1 MYNFR
6 CYGNPP
12 YKVLLLHGGPGGAG
26 EMAPVARELS
36 EKTGIIEALQTEN
49 SIEGQVK
56 ELNTCIE
63 NKGNSPVKLVGHS
76 WGAWLAWIY
85 AATYP
90 KIIEKLILVS
100 SASFHEKYNL
110 KILSKRKN
118 RLSENEQIELA
129 HFSALLNSQE
139 YMEDIDLFK
148 RIGELFTKADSYDLL
163 PENESIIDFR
173 PDIYR
178 SIWKEAEILRGN
190 GELLNY
196 GTKIKCPV
204 VVIHGKNDPHP
215 YLGVKEPL
223 SKVLKNFKIFKLQN
237 CGHYPWRERYARE
250 RFYEIL
256 EVELK

>member
-1 MYNFR
+1 
-6 CYGNPP
+6 
-12 YKVLLLHGGPGGAG
+12 
-26 EMAPVARELS
+26 
-36 EKTGIIEALQTEN
+36 
-49 SIEGQVK
+49 
-56 ELNTCIE
+56 
-63 NKGNSPVKLVGHS
+63 
-76 WGAWLAWIY
+76 
-85 AATYP
+85 
-90 KIIEKLILVS
+90 
-100 SASFHEKYNL
+100 L

-256 EVELK
+256 EEELK